1 MNSTISCLEFLL
13 HWIPELWTNNN
24 HPIFERTFAEQSYGF
39 RPERGCKDALKQG
52 EKLLKNGYTWAVEA
66 DIRRGHEMYDRR
78 TQQKCLRGWYGYFKH
93 SHKTTFPRI
102 DSWIRMRLRS
112 ILRKRRGGEGRG
124 RGADHQRWPNA
135 YFANLG
141 LFPLT
146 AAHALACQSRMGNH

>member
-39 RPERGCKDALKQG
+39 LPERGGCKDALKQG
-52 EKLLKNGYTWAVEA
+52 EKLLKNGYTWAVDA

-78 TQQKCLRGWYGYFKH
+78 TQQKRLRGWYEYFKH

-112 ILRKRRGGEGRG
+112 ILRKSRGGKGSA
-124 RGADHQRWPNA
+124 GAQAIRDGQMRTLPI
-135 YFANLG
+135 LG
-141 LFPLT
+141 CS
-146 AAHALACQSRMGNH
+146 H